1 MVRNVFLGRLD
12 GEAAVARLRER
23 IAAGESPS
31 EAERT
36 RLKLPL
42 LGRSRPLPEVLA
54 EVAGLARSL
63 PRAEREDIIGTM
75 VGLAYNY
82 VEPEFAGQLLEVL
95 TMANALESLIAD
107 TLVRGRAEGIAE
119 GKAKGKQEAILELL
133 SDRLGSLPN
142 GLRAEL
148 APITDGPT
156 LGRLLMAAST
166 AATVEGFRHAARNP
180 VA

>member
-31 EAERT
+31 EDERT
-36 RLKLPL
+36 RLKLLPL

-75 VGLAYNY
+75 VGLAYN
-82 VEPEFAGQLLEVL
+82 
-95 TMANALESLIAD
+95 
-107 TLVRGRAEGIAE
+107 
-119 GKAKGKQEAILELL
+119 
-133 SDRLGSLPN
+133 
-142 GLRAEL
+142 
-148 APITDGPT
+148 
-156 LGRLLMAAST
+156 
-166 AATVEGFRHAARNP
+166 
-180 VA
+180 